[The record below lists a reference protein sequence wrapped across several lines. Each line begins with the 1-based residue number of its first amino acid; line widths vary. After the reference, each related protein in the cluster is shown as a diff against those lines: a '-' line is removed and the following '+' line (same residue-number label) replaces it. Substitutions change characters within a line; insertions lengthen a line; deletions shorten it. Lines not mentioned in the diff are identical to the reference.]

1 MKFSFLTTDDPIY
14 LPAFFDRILAK
25 RAAETAAVYIVPP
38 LYKKQTPAQ
47 AAWRYYR
54 TFGANV
60 FVRLGVEVLRAKAR
74 KQNIASICAR
84 HGVKCEE
91 IADVNAPEFL
101 NQLSREQTEL
111 LVSVSCPQIFK
122 QPLIELPSKGI
133 LNIHGA
139 ILPQYR
145 GVMPSFWMLA
155 NEEKQ
160 AGVTIYF
167 VNEKIDAGEVCGQR
181 IFEIQTSESLDHFI
195 RRSKGIA
202 ADLLDEVLEKVG
214 RGKPVLRPINLAEG
228 SYFSWPTTEAYRR
241 FRKAGHKIW

>member
-14 LPAFFDRILAK
+14 LPSFFERVLSK
-25 RAAETAAVYIVPP
+25 RAADTQAVYIVPP
-38 LYKKQTPAQ
+38 LYKKQTPMQ

-60 FVRLGVEVLRAKAR
+60 FVRLGVEVLRAKAKR
-74 KQNIASICAR
+74 QNIASICAQY
-84 HGVKCEE
+84 GVKCEE

-101 NQLSREQTEL
+101 NQLRQEEPEL
-111 LVSVSCPQIFK
+111 LISVSCPQIFK
-122 QPLIELPSKGI
+122 KPLIELPSKGI

-181 IFEIQTSESLDHFI
+181 IFEIQQRESLDHFI
-195 RRSKGIA
+195 RRSKAIA
-202 ADLLDEVLEKVG
+202 ADLLGEVLDKVE
-214 RGKPVLRPINLAEG
+214 RGNPALRPINLAEG
-228 SYFSWPTTEAYRR
+228 SYFSWPTPDAYRR
-241 FRKAGHKIW
+241 FRLAGHKVW